1 MIKKIL
7 VSLDGSK
14 LAEKALPY
22 AQHLAQRFD
31 AELVLVRVLQLSSDF
46 FGMPSGVKTV
56 REQVIR
62 ERVEAKSYLDQVL
75 FQLRSRRLSAHAII
89 MDVNPPADAILDLA
103 TEEAVDL
110 IVISTHGRS
119 GLSRWIHGSVA
130 TKVLQDAPCP
140 VFLVR
145 ANKPASG
152 FVV

>member
-22 AQHLAQRFD
+22 AQHLAQKFE

-46 FGMPSGVKTV
+46 FGIPPGVKIV

-62 ERVEAKSYLDQVL
+62 ERVEAKCYLDRVL
-75 FQLRSRRLSAHAII
+75 LQLRSMRLSAHAII
-89 MDVNPPADAILDLA
+89 MDVHPPADAIVDLA

-119 GLSRWIHGSVA
+119 GLSRWFHGSVA
-130 TKVLQDAPCP
+130 SKVLQDAPCP

-145 ANKPASG
+145 ANDPVNLLA
-152 FVV
+152 V

>member
-22 AQHLAQRFD
+22 AQQLAQRFD
-31 AELVLVRVLQLSSDF
+31 AELVLVRVLQLSADF
-46 FGMPSGVKTV
+46 FGIPAGAKVV

-62 ERVEAKSYLDQVL
+62 ERVEAKSYLDRVL

-89 MDVNPPADAILDLA
+89 MDVHPAADAIVDLA
-103 TEEAVDL
+103 TDEAVDL

-145 ANKPASG
+145 ANKPANW
-152 FVV
+152 FAA